1 MFIYTQRKGVYMNQ
15 YRAKISFVARTV
27 GGQRVQIEAGKMYHG
42 GYDFRDVS
50 AGRSV
55 LFVKVDGR
63 NDEVHMAAGADFIDK
78 FLYFGHVDKI
88 EYMTVQIVKRPRIQK

>member
-1 MFIYTQRKGVYMNQ
+1 MNQ
-15 YRAKISFVARTV
+15 YRAKVSFIARTV

-42 GYDFRDVS
+42 GYDFRDIS

-63 NDEVHMAAGADFIDK
+63 NDEVHMVAGTDFIDK
-78 FLYFGHVDKI
+78 FLYLGHVDKI
-88 EYMTVQIVKRPRIQK
+88 EYMTVQIVKRPRISK